1 MSKFDPR
8 DAFGRPH
15 QQYDIATETWVPRA
29 KNSPVNAP
37 DFDGVTYDPERDKAR
52 LTRQLERV
60 YEVVRHGDWHT
71 LASIASITGAPE
83 GSVSAR
89 LRDLRKEKFGSYD
102 IRRKRVGNT
111 FSYTCVGKHTD
122 EHGQTRI
129 KF

>member
-1 MSKFDPR
+1 MSKFNPR
-8 DAFGRPH
+8 DAFGRPS
-15 QQYDIATETWVPRA
+15 QQYDSVTGTWVPRA
-29 KNSPVNAP
+29 KNAPVTAP

-52 LTRQLERV
+52 LTGQLERV

-71 LASIASITGAPE
+71 LASIAAITGAPE

-111 FSYTCVGKHTD
+111 FSYTCMGKQT
-122 EHGQTRI
+122 ENNGQTRI

>member
-1 MSKFDPR
+1 MSKFNPR

-15 QQYDIATETWVPRA
+15 QQYDSVTRTWVPRA
-29 KNSPVNAP
+29 KGVPVNAP

-52 LTRQLERV
+52 LTGQLERV
-60 YEVVRHGDWHT
+60 YEVVKTGWYT
-71 LASIASITGAPE
+71 LAEIASQTGDPE
-83 GSVSAR
+83 GSISAR

-111 FSYTCVGKHTD
+111 FSYTCMGKQT
-122 EHGQTRI
+122 ENNGQTRI

>member
-1 MSKFDPR
+1 MSKFNPR

-15 QQYDIATETWVPRA
+15 QQYDSVTGTWVQRA
-29 KNSPVNAP
+29 KHATAP
-37 DFDGVTYDPERDKAR
+37 DFDGVTYDPARDKAR
-52 LTRQLERV
+52 LTRQLGRV
-60 YEVVRHGDWHT
+60 YEVVRHGDGHT

-111 FSYTCVGKHTD
+111 FSYTCMGKQTESD
-122 EHGQTRI
+122 GQTRI